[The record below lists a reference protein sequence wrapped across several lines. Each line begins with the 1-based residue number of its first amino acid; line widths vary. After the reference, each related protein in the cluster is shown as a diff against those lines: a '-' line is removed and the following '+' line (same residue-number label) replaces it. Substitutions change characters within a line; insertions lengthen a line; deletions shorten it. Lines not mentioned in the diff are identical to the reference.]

1 MLFTNLYPLSKIHS
15 RGGDFVIFTVTLNPA
30 VDKTVYIPGF
40 AVDHVNRVSD
50 GTMDP
55 GGKGI
60 NVSKSVQALGGD
72 TMCLGI
78 LGGATGQY
86 IADTLDRMGIKHDMV
101 LSERPT
107 RTNIKIVDLQNKTN
121 TDINEPGAA
130 VEQRYLDAVWE
141 KLSAAVQEGDVVV
154 FAGKNPPGTP
164 DDLLARWT
172 KALVQKNV
180 RVCLD
185 TVAEPMKLALREKPA
200 IIKPNKEEL
209 EQLLDRRLETQTDL
223 LHAGREL
230 NKMGVG
236 LVAISLGG
244 DGALFVTENSAVR
257 AHVPAVRV
265 VSTVGAGDSM
275 MAALAYYMQQ
285 GCSLEE
291 LGRRAAAV
299 ATATVQIDGSKP
311 AQIAQ
316 ITPLLEQIRTEIL

>member
-1 MLFTNLYPLSKIHS
+1 MIL
-15 RGGDFVIFTVTLNPA
+15 TVTLNPA
-30 VDKTVYIPGF
+30 VDKTVFIPGF

-50 GTMDP
+50 GFMDP

-72 TMCLGI
+72 TMCFGI
-78 LGGATGQY
+78 LGGATGRY
-86 IADTLDRMGIKHDMV
+86 IADALDRMGLKHDMV
-101 LSERPT
+101 MAEQPT

-121 TDINEPGAA
+121 TDINEAGAT
-130 VEQRYLDAVWE
+130 VQQQHLDAVWE
-141 KLSAAVQEGDVVV
+141 KLSATAKKGDVVV

-164 DDLLARWT
+164 DDTLAQWT
-172 KALVQKNV
+172 RALVGNGV
-180 RVCLD
+180 LVCLD
-185 TVAEPMKLALREKPA
+185 TVGEPMKLALLEKPT

-209 EQLLDRRLETQTDL
+209 EQLLGRRLETQADMVC
-223 LHAGREL
+223 AGREL
-230 NKMGVG
+230 NKMGVE

-244 DGALFVTENSAVR
+244 DGALLVTEKNAVCV
-257 AHVPAVRV
+257 HVPEVRV

-285 GCSLEE
+285 GYALEE

-299 ATATVQIDGSKP
+299 ATATVQVDGSKP

-316 ITPLLEQIRTEIL
+316 ITPLIDQITAELL